1 MLINI
6 QLCQRTDINLE
17 FILIRQSC
25 RQFWDS
31 DSECLQL
38 PAHHLPP
45 SSLAYEMYSLC
56 PVLKLKVGSTTSSPF
71 SRRQHI
77 CHGTACH
84 IYRLQDISKSYFPS
98 ASIGVSSRST
108 KIIIYR
114 NRMRYHAICL
124 KLYGQ
129 TMGKCRLTGR

>member
-25 RQFWDS
+25 RHFGIQTVNAFN
-31 DSECLQL
+31 
-38 PAHHLPP
+38 
-45 SSLAYEMYSLC
+45 Y
-56 PVLKLKVGSTTSSPF
+56 
-71 SRRQHI
+71 QHI
-77 CHGTACH
+77 IYPHLLWLRDVFLVSCLKIEGRKHYFFSIQQTEH
-84 IYRLQDISKSYFPS
+84 TVMEQLDIYRLKTLKIIL
-98 ASIGVSSRST
+98 SIRIYRCIFSFY
-108 KIIIYR
+108 KEIIYR
-114 NRMRYHAICL
+114 NRMRYHAIYL